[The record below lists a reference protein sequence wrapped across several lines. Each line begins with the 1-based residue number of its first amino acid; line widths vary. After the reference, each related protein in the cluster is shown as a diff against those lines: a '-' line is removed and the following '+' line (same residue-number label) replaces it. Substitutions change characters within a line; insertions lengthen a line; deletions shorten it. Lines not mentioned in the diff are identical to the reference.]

1 LIPSIKNPIHRAFN
15 HYLFDHASWTQE
27 EGCSK
32 EEVCRQALSKVFA
45 SCYSIKRHLK
55 KKKKKC
61 DQRSKARRTNEK
73 KERRKI
79 QNKTYYIRRKW
90 NISLA
95 LMLSRS
101 STFS

>member
-1 LIPSIKNPIHRAFN
+1 MPRGPEKKVAAKKNEA
-15 HYLFDHASWTQE
+15 
-27 EGCSK
+27 
-32 EEVCRQALSKVFA
+32 
-45 SCYSIKRHLK
+45 HLK

-61 DQRSKARRTNEK
+61 HKCSKARRANEK

>member
-1 LIPSIKNPIHRAFN
+1 M
-15 HYLFDHASWTQE
+15 
-27 EGCSK
+27 
-32 EEVCRQALSKVFA
+32 
-45 SCYSIKRHLK
+45 KRHLK

-90 NISLA
+90 NISLSHVVKV
-95 LMLSRS
+95 LDVLLSKIPEKSEVVSANLSERLRLLKQGAPQDMN
-101 STFS
+101 TQLAARFEDLKR